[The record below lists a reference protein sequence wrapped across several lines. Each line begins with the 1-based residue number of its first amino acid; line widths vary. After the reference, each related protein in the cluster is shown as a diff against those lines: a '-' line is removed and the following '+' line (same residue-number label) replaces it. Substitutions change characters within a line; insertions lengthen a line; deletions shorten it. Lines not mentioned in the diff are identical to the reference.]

1 MTTEH
6 VGNSLIGAPIRR
18 VEDPILVS
26 GKGCYVDDIE
36 IPGMLHMVVLRSHYP
51 HAKILSINTDAAKA
65 MPGVVTVV
73 TGQDVQLSIPAAPMV
88 VGQKSRRIPSSPA
101 MRCTRQGF
109 PWPPSWLK
117 AERSLKMLRMRS
129 KSNTRHYRR

>member
-6 VGNSLIGAPIRR
+6 VGNSLIGASIRR

-51 HAKILSINTDAAKA
+51 HAKIVSIDTSTAKA
-65 MPGVVTVV
+65 MPGVLTVV
-73 TGQDVQLSIPAAPMV
+73 TGEDVQLSIPAAPMV
-88 VGQKSRRIPSSPA
+88 ADHRG
-101 MRCTRQGF
+101 C
-109 PWPPSWLK
+109 
-117 AERSLKMLRMRS
+117 
-129 KSNTRHYRR
+129 